1 METAKLSEYTARIT
15 QANRSELVVVVYDI
29 ILDSL
34 KDGIEAYNCGD
45 KDKFTD
51 KVKYSQK
58 FLLELMDTLD
68 YKYEISKELFRLY
81 VYVNKQMIEACIKK
95 DVTPLDSAVEV
106 LEKLKTGFVGV
117 AAEDKSEPVMQ
128 NVQPIYA
135 GLTYGKGTLN
145 EISYGVDVAS
155 RGFKA

>member
-1 METAKLSEYTARIT
+1 MENAKLSEYTARIT
-15 QANRSELVVVVYDI
+15 QANKSELVVVVYDI

-34 KDGIEAYNCGD
+34 KDGIEAYNCD
-45 KDKFTD
+45 NKEKFVD
-51 KVKYSQK
+51 RVKYSQK

-68 YKYEISKELFRLY
+68 HKYEVSKELFRLY
-81 VYVNKQMIEACIKK
+81 VYVNKQLIEACIKM
-95 DVTPLDSAVEV
+95 DVTLLDSAVDV

-117 AAEDKSEPVMQ
+117 ADQDKSEPVMQ

-145 EISYGVDVAS
+145 EISYGVDVTT

>member
-1 METAKLSEYTARIT
+1 METEKLSEYTARIT

-34 KDGIEAYNCGD
+34 KEGIEAYNNDD
-45 KDKFTD
+45 KESFTC
-51 KVKYSQK
+51 KVKYGQK
-58 FLLELMDTLD
+58 FLLELMNTLD
-68 YKYEISKELFRLY
+68 YNYAVSKELFRLY

-95 DVTPLDSAVEV
+95 DVTLLDGAIDV
-106 LEKLKTGFVGV
+106 LEKLKVGFVSV

-145 EISYGVDVAS
+145 EISYGADVAS